1 MFELL
6 RHLFLP
12 HHTNNFRAKLLHLD
26 FFAAYVFLFFIL
38 SLSLRTV
45 NRFDQN
51 ILGFA
56 TDIRVEELLNLTN
69 QKRTEAGLTQVNLN
83 QMLSQAAAGKV
94 ADMFGKNYWAH
105 NSPDGKTPWDFIN
118 SSGYTYTIAGE
129 NLAKNFSNSA
139 GVIDAWM
146 NSPSHRENL
155 LRSQYEDIGFAVV
168 NGTLNGEET
177 TLVVQM
183 FGKSSAV
190 QLAKA
195 PVTAPATNNEVNTA
209 TKSGPPATTTAQI
222 LPSLAP
228 GVISQSAPKPVELA
242 ALSGAVIKQPLL
254 DIGNITKI
262 FTIGL
267 SSILMIL
274 LVIDGLFVWKH
285 KIVRIGGRNV
295 AHILFLFAVSGVI
308 WFMSFGSIL

>member
-1 MFELL
+1 MLELW

-26 FFAAYVFLFFIL
+26 YFAAYVLLFFIM
-38 SLSLRTV
+38 SFGFRTV
-45 NRFDQN
+45 HRLEPN

-69 QKRTEAGLTQVNLN
+69 QKRVEAGLAPLKLN
-83 QMLSQAAAGKV
+83 QELSQAAAGKA
-94 ADMFGKNYWAH
+94 ADMFGNNYWAH
-105 NSPDGKTPWDFIN
+105 NSPSGKTPWDFIN
-118 SSGYTYTIAGE
+118 GAGYAYSVAGE

-139 GVIDAWM
+139 GVVDAWM
-146 NSPSHRENL
+146 NSPSHKENI
-155 LRSQYEDIGFAVV
+155 LRPQYADIGFAVV

-183 FGKSSAV
+183 FGKSAV
-190 QLAKA
+190 LAQA
-195 PVTAPATNNEVNTA
+195 PTQPQSTTVETNNLGQN
-209 TKSGPPATTTAQI
+209 PPATGTAQV
-222 LPSLAP
+222 LPSTAPLAAAKP
-228 GVISQSAPKPVELA
+228 AATEKPVELTTLA
-242 ALSGAVIKQPLL
+242 GAVVKQPLF
-254 DIGNITKI
+254 DIGQLTKL
-262 FTIGL
+262 FTLGL
-267 SSILMIL
+267 STVLMIL

-295 AHILFLFAVSGVI
+295 AHILFLFAVTGVI